1 MLYNTKED
9 DFENVIIC
17 TVQQIKEDEFS
28 IIWFTD
34 DKKIKSDF
42 KNVAMKLK
50 ATIIDELCKPRHQ
63 NSNIIDDMQ
72 SQS

>member
-34 DKKIKSDF
+34 DKKRKSDF
-42 KNVAMKLK
+42 KKCC
-50 ATIIDELCKPRHQ
+50 DEP
-63 NSNIIDDMQ
+63 Q
-72 SQS
+72 SHHYRWVV

>member
-34 DKKIKSDF
+34 DKKRKSDF
-42 KNVAMKLK
+42 KKCC
-50 ATIIDELCKPRHQ
+50 DEP
-63 NSNIIDDMQ
+63 Q
-72 SQS
+72 SHHYR